1 MSRRRCRLA
10 TMLASLLVLALSAL
24 LSSATSIPVGRGS
37 MPVGANL
44 PYYLLYALPAKLSGA
59 PLADEHEDASY
70 VYQVTSVSGPDPS
83 NPDSRGV
90 ADQAE
95 WMADKARK
103 VFLGRDPATGLWL
116 HTLTIPGAKV
126 TGRSLDVEAGGT
138 NDPADAIMS
147 YVQRFRVDLTPA

>member
-1 MSRRRCRLA
+1 VIDRLPV
-10 TMLASLLVLALSAL
+10 TMALSTL
-24 LSSATSIPVGRGS
+24 LASATSLPVGRGNK
-37 MPVGANL
+37 PADTDP
-44 PYYLLYALPAKLSGA
+44 PYYLLYAMPAELSGA
-59 PLADEHEDASY
+59 PLADEHEDASF

-83 NPDSRGV
+83 KPDSRGV

-103 VFLGRDPATGLWL
+103 AFLGRDPVTGLWL
-116 HTLTIPGAKV
+116 RTLTIPGVKV

-147 YVQRFRVDLTPA
+147 YVQRFRLDLTST